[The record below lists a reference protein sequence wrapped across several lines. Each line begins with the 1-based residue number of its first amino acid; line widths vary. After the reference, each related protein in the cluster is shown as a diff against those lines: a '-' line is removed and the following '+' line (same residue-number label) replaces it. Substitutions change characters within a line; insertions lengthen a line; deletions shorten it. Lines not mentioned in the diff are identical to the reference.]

1 MFHSR
6 TKRKLITT
14 TAGACREPAKHITR
28 EYPGTSP
35 CSRANILVK
44 TPAPKARVGYEL
56 RYIRCMP
63 IILSLTHLTTLA
75 GLTRSSD
82 KKVTNLLFLAEGLTV
97 QQLPPAVY
105 GDSICWISAIFDKWP
120 LLNDI
125 RNTEF

>member
-1 MFHSR
+1 
-6 TKRKLITT
+6 
-14 TAGACREPAKHITR
+14 
-28 EYPGTSP
+28 
-35 CSRANILVK
+35 
-44 TPAPKARVGYEL
+44 
-56 RYIRCMP
+56 MP
-63 IILSLTHLTTLA
+63 IILSLTPLTTLA